1 MLKKVKTVKVENDK
15 TKVVLD
21 PWGSILKGEYSLLGR
36 NCTTMTIVSLNN
48 SVKNTHIPVVVSPAE
63 LRSYLNIRYN
73 VEKNNEKQLE
83 TQYSRTPEKLERK
96 IIKKVVA
103 HKKKK

>member
-1 MLKKVKTVKVENDK
+1 MTDFGHVSIEVDGTVYSLGRYGE
-15 TKVVLD
+15 T
-21 PWGSILKGEYSLLGR
+21 WGLFKSKGEAVLLKINR
-36 NCTTMTIVSLNN
+36 KTYL
-48 SVKNTHIPVVVSPAE
+48 SPAE

-96 IIKKVVA
+96 IIKEVVT